1 MDPRRLTGETA
12 ARATVGL
19 LVLGLPLVV
28 FGIRLFPPTLTLH
41 ARVSEDG
48 GWMPDVVRAR
58 VGEPL
63 ELRLIADDVVHGFAV
78 GRSASPA
85 LDLSPGQTVRTTLA
99 FAEPGTYTFYCTRWC
114 GPNHWRMRGVIEV
127 SGVAGP
133 TAANEPPLYVAL
145 GIDLDAPRP
154 VPAIPLRRP
163 SAARGAGLAASAPET
178 FLTDAA
184 YFSRSPSVAFL
195 ALRADRA
202 TATLDDSQVW
212 DLIAWI
218 WSTHTTMETI
228 EAGAA
233 LFAQNC
239 AACHGETGTGDGVM
253 AGTIPAA
260 TMDDPSSTEPLRPA
274 DLADPARLL
283 SASPALL
290 HGKITRGGM
299 GTGMPYWGP
308 ILTDAQIWAL
318 VDYLWTFQ
326 FEESQ

>member
-1 MDPRRLTGETA
+1 MDSRRLTGETA

-28 FGIRLFPPTLTLH
+28 FGTRLFPPTLTLH

-48 GWMPDVVRAR
+48 GWMPDVVRVG
-58 VGEPL
+58 VGEAL
-63 ELRLIADDVVHGFAV
+63 KLRLIADDVVHGFAV
-78 GRSASPA
+78 GQSPSPA
-85 LDLSPGQTVRTTLA
+85 LDLPPGQTVRTTLT

-127 SGVAGP
+127 SGEAGP
-133 TAANEPPLYVAL
+133 TAASEPPLYAAL

-154 VPAIPLRRP
+154 TPVVPLGRP
-163 SAARGAGLAASAPET
+163 SAARGAGLADSAPEP

-184 YFSRSPSVAFL
+184 YLSSSPSEAFL
-195 ALRADRA
+195 ALRADAATRA
-202 TATLDDSQVW
+202 FDDSQVW
-212 DLIAWI
+212 DLVAWI
-218 WSTHTTMETI
+218 GSTHTTKETL
-228 EAGAA
+228 ATGAA
-233 LFAQNC
+233 LYAQNC
-239 AACHGETGTGDGVM
+239 AACHGETGAGDGVM

-308 ILTDAQIWAL
+308 IFTDDQIWAL
-318 VDYLWTFQ
+318 VDYLWTFH

>member
-1 MDPRRLTGETA
+1 MDSRRLTGETA

-19 LVLGLPLVV
+19 LVLGLPLIV
-28 FGIRLFPPTLTLH
+28 FGTRLFPAAVTLH

-78 GRSASPA
+78 GHSASPA
-85 LDLSPGQTVRTTLA
+85 LDLPPGQTVRTTLS
-99 FAEPGTYTFYCTRWC
+99 FAEPGRYTFYCTRWC

-127 SGVAGP
+127 SGAASP
-133 TAANEPPLYVAL
+133 AAANERPLYAAL
-145 GIDLDAPRP
+145 GIDLDAVRP
-154 VPAIPLRRP
+154 TPVVPLGRP
-163 SAARGAGLAASAPET
+163 SATRGAGLAGSVPAT
-178 FLTDAA
+178 LLTDSA
-184 YFSRSPSVAFL
+184 YLSRSPSEAFL
-195 ALRADRA
+195 ALRADASMRA
-202 TATLDDSQVW
+202 FDDSQVW

-228 EAGAA
+228 EAGAV

-290 HGKITRGGM
+290 HGKIIRGGM
-299 GTGMPYWGP
+299 GTGMPYWAP

>member
-28 FGIRLFPPTLTLH
+28 FGSRLFSPTVTLH
-41 ARVSEDG
+41 ARVSEGG
-48 GWMPDVVRAR
+48 GWMPDVLRAR
-58 VGEPL
+58 VGEAL

-78 GRSASPA
+78 GQSASPA
-85 LDLSPGQTVRTTLA
+85 VDLPPGQTIRTTLT

-127 SGVAGP
+127 SGEPLP
-133 TAANEPPLYVAL
+133 TALSEPALYAAL
-145 GIDLDAPRP
+145 GIDLDAVRP
-154 VPAIPLRRP
+154 TPAIPTGRP
-163 SAARGAGLAASAPET
+163 SAARGAGLAESVPES
-178 FLTDAA
+178 FLTDSA
-184 YFSRSPSVAFL
+184 YVSRSPSEAFL
-195 ALRADRA
+195 ALQADPA
-202 TATLDDSQVW
+202 TGAFDDSQVW
-212 DLIAWI
+212 DLVAWI
-218 WSTHTTMETI
+218 WSTHTTKETI
-228 EAGAA
+228 AAGAT
-233 LFAQNC
+233 LYAQNC
-239 AACHGETGTGDGVM
+239 AACHGETGAGDGVM
-253 AGTIPAA
+253 AGTISAA

-308 ILTDAQIWAL
+308 IFTDDQIWAL